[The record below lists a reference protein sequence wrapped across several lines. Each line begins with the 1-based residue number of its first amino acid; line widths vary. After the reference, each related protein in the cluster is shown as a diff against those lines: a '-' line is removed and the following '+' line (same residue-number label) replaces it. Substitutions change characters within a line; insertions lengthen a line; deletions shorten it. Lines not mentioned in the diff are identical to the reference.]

1 MAAITM
7 ESLRKL
13 DKQFTDNNQRFNF
26 HYQLAQDL
34 LISLQAAK
42 DVSSAPEIAKNTIE
56 ALEKWKQS
64 DPETRGEIP
73 CLPYD
78 SPEIF
83 PKISSDLMT
92 ALNKTSIKTKYSG
105 IAVVLNPSHGMVTL
119 YEDIDGKIHTT
130 QDLLRKSKL

>member
-1 MAAITM
+1 M
-7 ESLRKL
+7 
-13 DKQFTDNNQRFNF
+13 
-26 HYQLAQDL
+26 
-34 LISLQAAK
+34 ISWQSAK
-42 DVSSAPEIAKNTIE
+42 DDRAAPEITQKTIE
-56 ALEKWKQS
+56 ALEEWKKTK
-64 DPETRGEIP
+64 PEERGEIP

-83 PKISSDLMT
+83 PKISSDLVS
-92 ALNKTSIKTKYSG
+92 ALNKTSIKTKFSG